1 MTTDQWQVV
10 AEQEQSAGAGLDVG
24 GNAGIA
30 EAARRLHVPE
40 RVLDQLQVAVR
51 AAVGRIAERDAQSAI
66 RLTLATKAVAPDHE
80 EVCQSWGFFLIEKP
94 PHDTASHQ
102 IEVFL
107 YPDGG

>member
-10 AEQEQSAGAGLDVG
+10 AEQEQPAGAGLDPG

-30 EAARRLHVPE
+30 EAARLLNVPD
-40 RVLDQLQVAVR
+40 RVVDQIQTAVR
-51 AAVGRIAERDAQSAI
+51 AALGRIAEREAQGPI
-66 RLTLATKAVAPDHE
+66 RLTLATKAVAPHHDE
-80 EVCQSWGFFLIEKP
+80 AGQSWGFFLIEKP
-94 PHDTASHQ
+94 PPETASHR